1 MRLKTVYM
9 DMIIRCGNIL
19 CPRNR
24 CACNYDNINETLLP
38 KVPFAIILA
47 SAIFLLPLT
56 SLILVTSQI
65 SQLILMPPQSVYGQT
80 VPQGSHCN
88 CIIDYTS
95 SGHSSN
101 NITGIT
107 IPKVNLLKNQ
117 SSQSQLGSS
126 SITVKSTQQ
135 MGILT
140 KDFSLGNFSGG
151 PSSTVALNT
160 INVRPNE
167 SLGVQIY
174 GGKIPKPIVVKGEIV
189 RANVNVNG
197 TLEDIKV
204 LGNNTVQ
211 FQLLYSKA
219 IKKPVLGVNRFLV
232 NVKEPGYYLL
242 LMSLG
247 YNMKSNNNNR
257 ITNNTSIN
265 ANFIGSQQTRYP
277 LIPIYETVLKIG

>member
-1 MRLKTVYM
+1 MRLKTAYM
-9 DMIIRCGNIL
+9 DMIIRYGNIL
-19 CPRNR
+19 CPKNR
-24 CACNYDNINETLLP
+24 FACNYDNINETISL

-47 SAIFLLPLT
+47 STIFLMPLP

-80 VPQGSHCN
+80 VPQGSRCN

-95 SGHSSN
+95 GGHSSN

-117 SSQSQLGSS
+117 NSQSQPGSS
-126 SITVKSTQQ
+126 SITIKSTQQ

-140 KDFSLGNFSGG
+140 KDFFVGNFSGG

-160 INVRPNE
+160 INVKPNE

-174 GGKIPKPIVVKGEIV
+174 GGKIPKPILVKGEIA
-189 RANVNVNG
+189 RANVSVNG

-204 LGNNTVQ
+204 VGNKTVQ
-211 FQLLYSKA
+211 FQLLYSKGVQ
-219 IKKPVLGVNRFLV
+219 KPVLGINRFLV

-247 YNMKSNNNNR
+247 YNMKLKSNN
-257 ITNNTSIN
+257 TNNFFGTE
-265 ANFIGSQQTRYP
+265 QTRYP
-277 LIPIYETVLKIG
+277 LIAVYESVLKIG